1 MKKEKK
7 IKDYKIKVP
16 VYATEKQLVNF
27 TYEDAISRLEK
38 ELEVYSENLS
48 IPRVAFRRNNK
59 TQQKVIQKI
68 ETFRHQIGEDAESIP
83 VMLLKITTYN
93 TNLLDGYTEE
103 PDGSIKVFGT
113 KTKLGSEM
121 NYMLFYPNFVGIVPN
136 LQANWLVFTYI
147 DTNKIDSEMTN
158 TAKLVISSVLNLKHV
173 QITREDILSKIKK
186 AKVPVF
192 QIRYT
197 GIEKDI
203 NGIKDEYM
211 KYLIESKLK
220 KDKSETFKDIP
231 FELAQ
236 ELLNDDYEIN
246 EYQIREAKFI
256 YGNSEYKLVKKLSKV
271 ISDEYNEFDVLVS
284 EARNIFEEAAEH
296 TFTDHFVLF
305 EDEMDNMYSHDYI
318 VDKITP
324 IITNYI
330 VSYDV

>member
-1 MKKEKK
+1 MKNEKK
-7 IKDYKIKVP
+7 TKEYKIKVP
-16 VYATEKQLVNF
+16 VYATEKISSNL
-27 TYEDAISRLEK
+27 TYEDSISRLETVLK
-38 ELEVYSENLS
+38 VYSEN
-48 IPRVAFRRNNK
+48 INFPRVAFRRNNK

-68 ETFRHQIGEDAESIP
+68 ETFRKQIGEDAESIP
-83 VMLLKITTYN
+83 LLLLKVTTYN

-113 KTKLGSEM
+113 RTKVGSEK
-121 NYMLFYPNFVGIVPN
+121 NYMVFYPNFVGIVPN
-136 LQANWLVFTYI
+136 LQVNWLVFTYI

-158 TAKLVISSVLNLKHV
+158 TAKLVISSVLSLKHV
-173 QITREDILSKIKK
+173 QITREDILSKIKSK
-186 AKVPVF
+186 KVPLF

-203 NGIKDEYM
+203 NDIKDQY
-211 KYLIESKLK
+211 KQYLIESKLK

-236 ELLNDDYEIN
+236 ELLSEEMN

-256 YGNSEYKLVKKLSKV
+256 YGNSEYKLIKKLSKT
-271 ISDEYNEFDVLVS
+271 ISEEYNEFDVLVAES
-284 EARNIFEEAAEH
+284 KNIFEEAAEH
-296 TFTDHFVLF
+296 TFNDHFVLF
-305 EDEMDNMYSHDYI
+305 EDEMDKMYDHDYI

-330 VSYDV
+330 ISYDV